1 MAHNSELFGTRPH
14 LALASLAL
22 ARRQLSSSAATTL
35 SRFTSRF
42 PLAVNGI
49 ALDAETTRSIDI
61 DLLGGSGLLETTTRG
76 SALEWKMCAKKVGDM
91 MTDQRWRRDGVS
103 CCHMP

>member
-1 MAHNSELFGTRPH
+1 MAHNSKLFGTRPH

-22 ARRQLSSSAATTL
+22 ARRQLASSADTTL
-35 SRFTSRF
+35 ATLSFSRFA
-42 PLAVNGI
+42 LAVNGI

-61 DLLGGSGLLETTTRG
+61 GLLGGSGLLETTARR

-103 CCHMP
+103 